1 MKKKRICTYIM
12 SLSLLLWPMQALA
25 ESGDSFQLDS
35 TGLVTLDSFHAEKE
49 GISSMS
55 FSLTVEPEDAAKVEF
70 VFEGSSAEI
79 LEYSYHAEEKKLNI
93 YMAGTAP
100 LFAEGAESLA
110 VGRVVVSNESGQSVR
125 ATVGVVPDS
134 LKYVYGSSLKGM
146 EGVGIPENVQIG
158 GDDVPAP
165 TQTPVP
171 TQTPPPADTP
181 VPTQMPVP
189 TPEPSG
195 NTPVPT
201 ETPTDTGQ
209 DSAPS
214 DTAPSDSASSGTP
227 LVVTPKPVTPR
238 PVTPTST
245 ARPTARP
252 QKEES
257 DSETEDIYELTPI
270 PLEPENASPEPD
282 VTEEPLVQSGFGG
295 ADGTSSGKGFLG
307 EIGPVLAGLAVA
319 AVVAGAGAAVVVFL
333 IKKPKK

>member
-1 MKKKRICTYIM
+1 MKKKRIIIYIM
-12 SLSLLLWPMQALA
+12 ALSLLLWPMQALA

-35 TGLVTLDSFHAEKE
+35 SGLVTLDSFHAEKE

-189 TPEPSG
+189 TQEPSG

-201 ETPTDTGQ
+201 ETPADTGQ

-227 LVVTPKPVTPR
+227 LVVAPR

-252 QKEES
+252 QEEES

-282 VTEEPLVQSGFGG
+282 VTEEPFVPSGFGS
-295 ADGTSSGKGFLG
+295 ADESSSGKGFLG

-319 AVVAGAGAAVVVFL
+319 AVVAGAGAAVVVVL
-333 IKKPKK
+333 IKKPKI

>member
-1 MKKKRICTYIM
+1 MKKKGICTYIM
-12 SLSLLLWPMQALA
+12 ALSLLLCPMQALA
-25 ESGDSFQLDS
+25 ESGDSFRLDS
-35 TGLVTLDSFHAEKE
+35 SGLVTLDSFHAEKE

-110 VGRVVVSNESGQSVR
+110 VGRVVVSNGSGQSVK

-158 GDDVPAP
+158 GEDVAEP
-165 TQTPVP
+165 TQAPVP

-181 VPTQMPVP
+181 VPTQTPEP

-195 NTPVPT
+195 NPPEPT
-201 ETPTDTGQ
+201 EAPADTGQ
-209 DSAPS
+209 DS
-214 DTAPSDSASSGTP
+214 APSDSASSGTP
-227 LVVTPKPVTPR
+227 LVVTPR
-238 PVTPTST
+238 PVAPTSI

-252 QKEES
+252 QEDEN

-270 PLEPENASPEPD
+270 PLEPESASPEPD
-282 VTEEPLVQSGFGG
+282 VTEEPFVPSGFGD
-295 ADGTSSGKGFLG
+295 ADGSSSGKGFLG
-307 EIGPVLAGLAVA
+307 EVGPVLAGLAVA
-319 AVVAGAGAAVVVFL
+319 AVVAGAGAAAVVVL
-333 IKKPKK
+333 VKKPKK